1 MFNVRKATQVAAYLI
16 WKRGGTMS
24 YLKLMKLMYLA
35 EKDSLLRN
43 EEFLT
48 GSKLV
53 SMPRGPVLSSVY
65 DLFFGGNEYWDQ
77 WINNSGHYNL
87 SLCARDVDENDPLE
101 TFDELSLSDQKVLDE
116 IFERYGRMNRWDLVR
131 ILNDPEFCPEW
142 KDPMGSSLPIRMESM
157 FLKNGK
163 TTDETKQIL
172 RKLEEVDDLARVTAK
187 LL

>member
-77 WINNSGHYNL
+77 WIYNSGHYNL
-87 SLCARDVDENDPLE
+87 SVCQKLLNLPSAQFP
-101 TFDELSLSDQKVLDE
+101 TFCRSASCRISPTGQSGAQRYFSFLKAPFVSALRSRLSDRL
-116 IFERYGRMNRWDLVR
+116 
-131 ILNDPEFCPEW
+131 
-142 KDPMGSSLPIRMESM
+142 
-157 FLKNGK
+157 
-163 TTDETKQIL
+163 
-172 RKLEEVDDLARVTAK
+172 
-187 LL
+187 

>member
-65 DLFFGGNEYWDQ
+65 DLFFRRQ
-77 WINNSGHYNL
+77 
-87 SLCARDVDENDPLE
+87 
-101 TFDELSLSDQKVLDE
+101 
-116 IFERYGRMNRWDLVR
+116 R
-131 ILNDPEFCPEW
+131 IL
-142 KDPMGSSLPIRMESM
+142 GSMDL
-157 FLKNGK
+157 
-163 TTDETKQIL
+163 QL
-172 RKLEEVDDLARVTAK
+172 RALQPFPVCT
-187 LL
+187 